1 MNDLE
6 QDIRTA
12 LADDNGGQFY
22 DLDREEGLRDM
33 IAESFRGKKRWMA
46 ILVWTE
52 SLVFTALA
60 VVVAV
65 KFFSVDTVKDSIL
78 YATLFVVLSLMI
90 ALKLALG
97 YELAGEYL
105 PLTGTE
111 GTAVLITVALSIAT
125 LLHAMGPGPRGPPK
139 SLPRGG

>member
-52 SLVFTALA
+52 SLVFTGLA

-90 ALKLALG
+90 ALCKIWYWMWMNRNSVLREIKRL
-97 YELAGEYL
+97 ELRVLQESRRGE
-105 PLTGTE
+105 G
-111 GTAVLITVALSIAT
+111 
-125 LLHAMGPGPRGPPK
+125 
-139 SLPRGG
+139 